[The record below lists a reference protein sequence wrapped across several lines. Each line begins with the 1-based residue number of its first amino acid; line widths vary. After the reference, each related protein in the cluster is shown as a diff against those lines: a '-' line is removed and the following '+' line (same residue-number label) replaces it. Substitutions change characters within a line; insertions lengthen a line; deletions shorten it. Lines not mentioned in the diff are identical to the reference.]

1 MSFRHWAPIRPQ
13 TKPNQV
19 GRLCSLPGVVQLG
32 PCLSL
37 QRLTSRAVLWAHLAP
52 VPLTS
57 ISCCS
62 NFPTSQA
69 AGPACLYVWR
79 EELPYE
85 EERHSWALIDSPGG
99 SNLTLSVLQSL
110 TLHLQS
116 YQIISDI
123 VLFISAVCYLTCNF
137 MSLYACQNFFS
148 LDRAF
153 GFIFFFFRAGVG
165 VRFVS
170 S

>member
-13 TKPNQV
+13 TKPSQV

-69 AGPACLYVWR
+69 AGPACFCFWR

-85 EERHSWALIDSPGG
+85 EQRHSWALIDSPGG
-99 SNLTLSVLQSL
+99 FNLTLLELQPS
-110 TLHLQS
+110 
-116 YQIISDI
+116 IISI
-123 VLFISAVCYLTCNF
+123 YTSKGISYCTIHICCMFFNLQFHVSLRLPKLFFTRSRIRL
-137 MSLYACQNFFS
+137 
-148 LDRAF
+148 
-153 GFIFFFFRAGVG
+153 FFFF
-165 VRFVS
+165 FS
-170 S
+170 SWCWS